1 MALSCAPVLAQTKT
15 ELKGAA
21 QGKKKVSVADKTL
34 TKTLDRKINSAGTWW
49 RNPAHVESLGL
60 TVDQQKKMD
69 DVFQEFRLKLID
81 LNANLQKEET
91 ILEPLMEAERMDE
104 ARILAQVDR
113 VALARAELEKSNARM
128 LLGIRQAM
136 TADQWGRLQVG
147 KVKSKGALKPS
158 KN

>member
-1 MALSCAPVLAQTKT
+1 
-15 ELKGAA
+15 
-21 QGKKKVSVADKTL
+21 
-34 TKTLDRKINSAGTWW
+34 
-49 RNPAHVESLGL
+49 
-60 TVDQQKKMD
+60 
-69 DVFQEFRLKLID
+69 